1 MGGEN
6 LNEALHGEL
15 QRVFLSSS
23 LSSDEAKTLAL
34 SAAHGE
40 LLLKEGPTFGQGFLD
55 WIPYMR
61 PRCRR
66 GEHFRTS
73 QWWWIFFI
81 LRSRVLYIFC

>member
-40 LLLKEGPTFGQGFLD
+40 LLLEEGEVTFGQGFLY

-61 PRCRR
+61 PRCKR
-66 GEHFRTS
+66 GEHFRA
-73 QWWWIFFI
+73 F
-81 LRSRVLYIFC
+81 